1 MTDTIASV
9 RGAEIDAGERWARID
24 LTVDEFA
31 QDARAALAAQEAE
44 AHARVGELFAAHRAR
59 LERDLL
65 RLGRDLAMQRGE
77 LH

>member
-1 MTDTIASV
+1 MNGTA
-9 RGAEIDAGERWARID
+9 IDAGEPWARIP

-31 QDARAALAAQEAE
+31 QEARTALVAKEAE
-44 AHARVGELFAAHRAR
+44 AHAQVNEMFAAHRAR
-59 LERDLL
+59 LESDLL